1 MEKLNLKW
9 NDFQTTVSQSFS
21 SLRREEELFDVTL
34 VSDDEI
40 QVLAHKL
47 VLSASSSFFKSIF
60 KKITHPQPL
69 LYLKGVDSTNIE
81 HVLDYIYQGEV
92 EILQEQLPSF
102 LHIAQ
107 TLKIA
112 GLVFNDNE
120 EILDGIK
127 AKKQE
132 ILHAVDNGKSRNNP
146 IEDFDFESDN
156 ESIGKDVEKESC
168 PLGSKASFASDS
180 LLKVEVKSKVKE
192 ILTESNGEFTC
203 TACGK
208 TGKDKRN
215 MRRHVETHLDGLSFK
230 CNVCEKSFRTRDSR
244 RKHNHDDQ

>member
-1 MEKLNLKW
+1 MSSFLKRMEKLNLKW

-81 HVLDYIYQGEV
+81 HVLDYVYQGEV

-102 LHIAQ
+102 LGD
-107 TLKIA
+107 LGWYK
-112 GLVFNDNE
+112 
-120 EILDGIK
+120 
-127 AKKQE
+127 
-132 ILHAVDNGKSRNNP
+132 GKETRNTSCSR
-146 IEDFDFESDN
+146 
-156 ESIGKDVEKESC
+156 
-168 PLGSKASFASDS
+168 
-180 LLKVEVKSKVKE
+180 
-192 ILTESNGEFTC
+192 
-203 TACGK
+203 
-208 TGKDKRN
+208 
-215 MRRHVETHLDGLSFK
+215 
-230 CNVCEKSFRTRDSR
+230 
-244 RKHNHDDQ
+244 